1 MKSWIYKTEPFESLE
16 SAPINAL
23 GFIYLITH
31 IPTGKKY
38 IGRKLLHKTA
48 YKQVNKKKKRI
59 KVESDWKEYYSSSPE
74 IHSMIELEGY
84 DNFEREILF
93 FCNSKAELNYAEE
106 KLLYAI
112 GVLESDEWFN
122 SNIRSK
128 MYRKWVDKFS
138 NLNEMKDNIKRFYY
152 W

>member
-1 MKSWIYKTEPFESLE
+1 MKPWIYKTEPLE
-16 SAPINAL
+16 SIESINPEAI
-23 GFIYLITH
+23 GFIYLITY
-31 IPTGKKY
+31 IPNGKKY
-38 IGRKLLHKTA
+38 IGRKLLYKTA

-59 KVESDWKEYYSSSPE
+59 KVESDWKEYFSSSPE
-74 IHSMIELEGY
+74 IHKIIEEEGG

-93 FCNSKAELNYAEE
+93 FCNSKANLNYAEE
-106 KLLYAI
+106 KLLYSI

-128 MYRKWVDKFS
+128 MYRKWLLKF
-138 NLNEMKDNIKRFYY
+138 NNIKEMKDTIKRFYF

>member
-1 MKSWIYKTEPFESLE
+1 MNSWIYKTESFETIE
-16 SAPINAL
+16 SAPSEAI

-31 IPTGKKY
+31 IPTNKKY
-38 IGRKLLHKTA
+38 IGRKLLYKTA

-74 IHSMIELEGY
+74 IHSMIEEEGC
-84 DNFEREILF
+84 DNFKREILF

-106 KLLYAI
+106 KLLYSI

-128 MYRKWVDKFS
+128 MYRKWLLKF
-138 NLNEMKDNIKRFYY
+138 NNINEMKDTIKRFYF